1 MWDDKKYFR
10 FCFGFKQSVLGLQ
23 TARWVTAGSV
33 LITGKTTAGIKEVT
47 LAQNPR
53 YHIHSCLSH
62 HNFVNYR
69 LLEMVGK
76 MLIPA
81 DAKMS
86 FGIEGQYQ
94 VVWAKSCLCCE
105 YRKSLRLLW
114 KQVLFQ
120 L

>member
-47 LAQNPR
+47 LAQSPW

-62 HNFVNYR
+62 HNFVKLQAVRN
-69 LLEMVGK
+69 G
-76 MLIPA
+76 
-81 DAKMS
+81 
-86 FGIEGQYQ
+86 G
-94 VVWAKSCLCCE
+94 
-105 YRKSLRLLW
+105 
-114 KQVLFQ
+114 
-120 L
+120 